1 MGSGALLMQC
11 ISRNPFASASNW
23 NFSLCGCIA
32 SLCGGNI
39 WSKIPFGFLK
49 DREWLMA
56 ALCRLLQCLF
66 SFPPL
71 LKREKVHKTLFSE
84 GQYILKR
91 SPNWNIFFDRN
102 FQIYWFSSAAM
113 CVKLILKLLDWI
125 ENSLPIH
132 RRRISKLF
140 VSKTDRW
147 CGKLALASKLGKF
160 VQNLSNHNI
169 PEVIFYYFD
178 S

>member
-1 MGSGALLMQC
+1 MHCKSLWRHY
-11 ISRNPFASASNW
+11 RNF
-23 NFSLCGCIA
+23 
-32 SLCGGNI
+32 
-39 WSKIPFGFLK
+39 WSKIHFGFLK
-49 DREWLMA
+49 DREWLIA

-71 LKREKVHKTLFSE
+71 LRQEKGFIKLSSR
-84 GQYILKR
+84 QDNILKR

-169 PEVIFYYFD
+169 PEVIFFCFD
-178 S
+178 FFKNI